1 MFKKSKKQLRSASWF
16 APSGRVGYHNRAWL
30 KTEGMPKDSFDGR
43 PVIGICNSASE
54 LTPCNLHLKFVAE
67 AVKRGVWQAGGFPL
81 EFPTISLGETLLRPS
96 SMLFRNLMSM
106 DVEEM
111 IRANP
116 LDGVVLL
123 CGCDKTTPA
132 QLMGAASVDLPS
144 LMISGGPMLNGHYR
158 GRTVGSGTDER
169 KLDAEFR
176 AGNITAEDFLNAESA
191 TMRSH
196 GHCNTMGTASTM
208 TNLTEAL
215 GMQLPNSAAIPAVDS
230 RRYAYAQ
237 VAGRRIVD
245 MVKEDLRP
253 SQILT
258 REAFENAIKINAA
271 IGGSSNAIIH
281 LLAIA
286 GRTGADLHLND
297 FDELTKD
304 IPLLV
309 NLMPAGEYLMEEFY
323 YAGGLPL
330 VIKELGN
337 LLHQDCITVSGKTLA
352 ENVKDAEN
360 FNQKVITPLDSPVK
374 DNAPIAVLYG
384 NLCPNGAVIKESAA
398 SPELMQHTGRAVV
411 FEDIEEM
418 HAKINSP
425 DLDVDENSILVLK
438 NCGPCGYPGMPEV
451 GDMPVPKKLLDK
463 GIRDIVRISDARM
476 SGTAFGTV
484 VLHVT
489 PESSLGGPLALVE
502 NGDEI
507 CLDVAGRKLDLK
519 VDEATLQQR
528 REKWV
533 KPDLGITSGYQ
544 SLYIQHVQQAN
555 LGCDFDFLVGC
566 RGDKIPRESF

>member
-1 MFKKSKKQLRSASWF
+1 MPKKNKPLRSASWF
-16 APSGRVGYHNRAWL
+16 AHEGRAGYHNRAWL
-30 KTEGMPKDSFDGR
+30 KTEGMAEDSFDGR

-54 LTPCNLHLKFVAE
+54 LTPCNLHLNFVAK

-96 SMLFRNLMSM
+96 SMMFRNLMSM

-123 CGCDKTTPA
+123 GGCDKTTPA

-176 AGNITAEDFLNAESA
+176 AGNISAEEFLNAESA

-230 RRYAYAQ
+230 RRYASAQ
-237 VAGRRIVD
+237 VAGRRIVE

-258 REAFENAIKINAA
+258 RKAFENAIKINTA
-271 IGGSSNAIIH
+271 IGGSTNAIIH
-281 LLAIA
+281 LLAMA
-286 GRTGADLHLND
+286 GRAGINLTLDD
-297 FDELTKD
+297 FDTLSKD

-323 YAGGLPL
+323 YSGGLPA
-330 VIKELGN
+330 VIKELGDH
-337 LLHQDCITVSGKTLA
+337 LHQDCITVSGKTIA
-352 ENVKDAEN
+352 ENVSKAEN
-360 FNQKVITPLDSPVK
+360 FNHKVITPIDKPVK
-374 DNAPIAVLYG
+374 NDVPIAVLYG
-384 NLCPNGAVIKESAA
+384 NLCPNGAIIKEAAA
-398 SPELMQHTGRAVV
+398 SPELMQHTGKAVV
-411 FEDIEEM
+411 FENIEEM
-418 HAKINSP
+418 HANINSP
-425 DLDVDENSILVLK
+425 DLDVDKDSILVLK

-451 GDMPVPKKLLDK
+451 GDMPIPKKLLDQ
-463 GIRDIVRISDARM
+463 GIRDIIRISDARM

-484 VLHVT
+484 VLHIA
-489 PESSLGGPLALVE
+489 PEAALGGPLSLVE

-507 CLDVAGRKLDLK
+507 CLDVAGRQLNLL
-519 VDEATLQQR
+519 VDEGELHKR
-528 REKWV
+528 RERWIQ
-533 KPDLGITSGYQ
+533 PDLGITSGYQ
-544 SLYIQHVQQAN
+544 SLYIKHVQQAN
-555 LGCDFDFLVGC
+555 LGCDFDFLVGS